1 MSDIPVFVNN
11 QLLSVPAGTD
21 VAGAV
26 TRHDAALGGKLARSE
41 AYATDGRGIE
51 VAPGTPLVPGAILR
65 VVVSARKR
73 DDADA

>member
-1 MSDIPVFVNN
+1 MTDIPVFVNG
-11 QLLSVPAGTD
+11 QLLSVPVGTD

-26 TRHDAALGGKLARSE
+26 TRLDAGLGGKLARAE

-51 VAPGTPLVPGAILR
+51 VSPGEVVVPGAILR

>member
-1 MSDIPVFVNN
+1 MTDIPVFVNG
-11 QLLSVPAGTD
+11 QFHSVPTGTD
-21 VAGAV
+21 VVAAV
-26 TRHDAALGGKLARSE
+26 TRHDAALGEKLARAE

-51 VAPGTPLVPGAILR
+51 VPLDAVLAPGAILR

>member
-1 MSDIPVFVNN
+1 MTDIPVFVNGRF
-11 QLLSVPAGTD
+11 LTVPAGTD

-26 TRHDAALGGKLARSE
+26 TRHDAALGEKLARAE

-51 VAPGTPLVPGAILR
+51 VAPDEELVPGAILR

>member
-26 TRHDAALGGKLARSE
+26 TRHDAALGGKLARAE
-41 AYATDGRGIE
+41 AYATDGRGIA